1 MAGTLTARK
10 KGTIRKI
17 LRGVYDYPIE
27 NVYLEGY
34 ASPDLDKVAQTIA
47 RSNGWKIVPDGLT
60 ALTILRLSTQIP
72 AAWNYFTDGPS
83 REYSIDNI
91 RLSFKKRAIKET
103 SGLSWH
109 AAVLVQGIK
118 EMGQENLGESELR
131 KIGAFLSSAQWKKTI
146 KECRYV
152 TAWVLE
158 IMKKPRHTASRSV
171 RNERS
176 RARTGR
182 PQAGTFSRNRP
193 KDGDPRCH
201 RGKRFLVMRDPRGS
215 IFIAGVEEQVRI

>member
-1 MAGTLTARK
+1 MTWEAPRQYGRHSLGSKK

-34 ASPDLDKVAQTIA
+34 ASLDPDRVAHTIA
-47 RSNGWKIVPDGLT
+47 RANGWKIVPDGLT
-60 ALTILRLSTQIP
+60 ALTILALSTQIP

-91 RLSFKKRAIKET
+91 RLTFKKRALKET

-118 EMGQENLGESELR
+118 EMGQDNLDESELR
-131 KIGAFLSSAQWKKTI
+131 KIGMFLSPAQWKKTI

-158 IMKKPRHTASRSV
+158 TMKKASV
-171 RNERS
+171 YGNEE
-176 RARTGR
+176 RT
-182 PQAGTFSRNRP
+182 
-193 KDGDPRCH
+193 
-201 RGKRFLVMRDPRGS
+201 
-215 IFIAGVEEQVRI
+215 E